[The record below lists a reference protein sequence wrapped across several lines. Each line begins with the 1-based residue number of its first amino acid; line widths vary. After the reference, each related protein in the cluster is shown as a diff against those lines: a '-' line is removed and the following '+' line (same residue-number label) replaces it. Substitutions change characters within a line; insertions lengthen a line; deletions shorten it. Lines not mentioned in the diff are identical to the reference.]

1 MKALVIATLA
11 ALLLAPPGAA
21 TPKSVST
28 SIEVCFKK
36 HGQAVL
42 HPSYLKKGTTGVAYF
57 TKVHSTLGKWISWN
71 VGQSAGKPFV
81 TWTFNLP
88 AAKVKAH
95 PCVKPYW
102 ARTG

>member
-1 MKALVIATLA
+1 MKCLAVVSLA
-11 ALLLAPPGAA
+11 ALVLAGSAA
-21 TPKSVST
+21 ASPKSVSV
-28 SIEVCFKK
+28 SIETCFKK
-36 HGQAVL
+36 HGQAVA

-71 VGQSAGKPFV
+71 VGLSAGKPFV

-102 ARTG
+102 LRPG